1 MMKRILFLFVL
12 SVLCIITLSADEDH
26 FINIF
31 VGDRA
36 AGMAGAYTA
45 IADGPEGAY
54 YNPAGLAFSS
64 SRYFSL
70 STNAI
75 QYKTLRYEDIHPD
88 ADPPVDYLRT
98 SFSFVP
104 NFFGFIQK
112 GKKTTFAFTMTSLD
126 NEVYDQKDR
135 ILLENLTDPAL
146 GTFDQSVNVNF
157 NHSNAVNEVGPSL
170 AFLTGDTFGLGFSLF
185 IRYRNSDYI
194 NQQVTQL
201 YDSAD
206 DSQHEYFQV
215 YSTYY
220 SEELVSLRP
229 QAGLQWMPTENLSV
243 GYLVTAPIPVFMIQN
258 SQSTVFI
265 YDNTGLIPAYTF
277 DEYINVQ
284 DNTVTYW
291 NIFSNPFFRSTYLK
305 NSLGLAWFASR
316 SLILSGDVYLYVPI
330 PNASGTASRVFTWNA
345 ALGME
350 WYISPNFPFRLGIF
364 TNNSNKPSVSGTNS
378 DDHVDLYGGSLSI
391 GYATADSAINLGFSA
406 SYGAG
411 QAQISAG
418 STAVQDLKAFS
429 MSIFL
434 SGGYQF

>member
-1 MMKRILFLFVL
+1 MKRAILFLFFTILLAVYAG
-12 SVLCIITLSADEDH
+12 ADEDH
-26 FINIF
+26 YINIF

-75 QYKTLRYEDIHPD
+75 QYKTLKYEDINPL

-112 GKKTTFAFTMTSLD
+112 GEKATFAFTMTSLD

-135 ILLENLTDPAL
+135 IAMENITTSL
-146 GTFDQSVNVNF
+146 GEIDQVLNVNF

-170 AFLTGDTFGLGFSLF
+170 SFLAGDTLGFGFSLF
-185 IRYRNSDYI
+185 VRYRNSDYI

-201 YDSAD
+201 YKED
-206 DSQHEYFQV
+206 DTQYEYFQIN
-215 YSTYY
+215 STYY
-220 SEELVSLRP
+220 SEELVSVRP
-229 QAGLQWMPTENLSV
+229 QAGIQWMPSEKLSI
-243 GYLVTAPIPVFMIQN
+243 GYLITTPIPVFMIQN
-258 SQSTVFI
+258 SQSTYFE
-265 YDNTGLIPAYTF
+265 YAGPELNPDYTF
-277 DEYINVQ
+277 EDFINVR
-284 DNTVTYW
+284 DNTVAYS
-291 NIFSNPFFRSTYLK
+291 NIFSDSFFKPTYLK
-305 NSLGLAWFASR
+305 NSIGAAWFASR
-316 SLILSGDVYLYVPI
+316 SFILSGDVYLYVPI
-330 PNASGTASRVFTWNA
+330 PSISGVTNTVFTWNA

-350 WYISPNFPFRLGIF
+350 WYISPNFPLRLGAF
-364 TNNSNKPSVSGTNS
+364 TNNSNKPAITGSSTNS
-378 DDHVDLYGGSLSI
+378 SDHVDLYGGSLSI
-391 GYATADSAINLGFSA
+391 GYATADSAINLGVAA
-406 SYGAG
+406 SYGLG
-411 QAQISAG
+411 TAQIVGGTTDS
-418 STAVQDLKAFS
+418 QNLKAFS